1 LVARASRRARP
12 RSSSPHGAASSAS
25 AARFP
30 SRSSERRL
38 ELWDGYWNKKY
49 AWLRDDLRA
58 QRFKRRSE
66 IATNHLHDF
75 QDYVL
80 REVAARYDRAGLAPW

>member
-1 LVARASRRARP
+1 MK
-12 RSSSPHGAASSAS
+12 
-25 AARFP
+25 
-30 SRSSERRL
+30 
-38 ELWDGYWNKKY
+38 LWDGYWNKKY
-49 AWLRDDLRA
+49 AWLRPDLRA

-80 REVAARYDRAGLAPW
+80 REVAARYNRAGLAPW